1 MERDFL
7 FSIELSK
14 NDIMTKEETL
24 KRIEFLKRKIE
35 KNNEAIDTKNVTQLA
50 LKLMINSA
58 YGGISS
64 RSNPLGDDD
73 LANAITVM
81 GSESIQKINDIAVDF
96 VKQWRIKNGLK
107 DLSNVDLKK
116 CLVFNDTDSA
126 GVSLDLCEVHMFD
139 GDKITDEGY
148 KLIDGFSEFVNVE
161 FEKWYKKTTNS
172 KDCRLYFKREKV
184 CDAGLYLEKGSSEEE
199 AKKNYV
205 LHILDDE
212 GVKHPKF
219 KYTGVKFAKSII
231 PTALKDAG
239 KRIVEHMI
247 LSNDRVSTDR
257 LVQDLYKQYC
267 EMPLDDRSSLQR
279 CNNIEKWIDT
289 TNSDGYRLGT
299 PGHVRAAIR
308 YNNVLKD
315 LGVKKHKLIESG
327 ENAKI
332 VFVESNNKYGFDK
345 IAYAETWP
353 EEFNEIFTIDT
364 RTGFEK
370 LIYDEIKR
378 FYKSMKWPAF
388 NPAQNYEFSLY
399 DILGL

>member
-1 MERDFL
+1 
-7 FSIELSK
+7 
-14 NDIMTKEETL
+14 MTKEEIL
-24 KRIEFLKRKIE
+24 KRIEYLKEKIE
-35 KNNEAIDTKNVTQLA
+35 ANNQSIDTKNVTQLA

-96 VKQWRIKNGLK
+96 VEKWRKNNGLK
-107 DLSNVDLKK
+107 NLSQSELKK

-148 KLIDGFSEFVNVE
+148 KLIDGFSDFVNEE

-184 CDAGLYLEKGSSEEE
+184 CDAGLYLEKGSSDEE

-239 KRIVEHMI
+239 KKIVEHMI
-247 LSNDRVSTDR
+247 LSNDRASTDK
-257 LVQDLYKQYC
+257 LVQDLYRQYC
-267 EMPLDDRSSLQR
+267 DMPLDDRSSLQR
-279 CNNIEKWIDT
+279 CNNIEKWIDK
-289 TNSDGYRLGT
+289 TNADGYRLGT

-308 YNNVLKD
+308 FNNALKD
-315 LGVKKHKLIESG
+315 LNIKKYKPIESG

-332 VFVESNNKYGFDK
+332 VFIEKNNKYGYDK
-345 IAYAETWP
+345 IAYNEAWP
-353 EEFNEIFTIDT
+353 EEFEKVFTIDT

-399 DILGL
+399 DILDF

>member
-1 MERDFL
+1 
-7 FSIELSK
+7 
-14 NDIMTKEETL
+14 MTKNEIINRINLL
-24 KRIEFLKRKIE
+24 KEKIE
-35 KNNEAIDTKNVTQLA
+35 KNNDSIDTKNVTQLA

-58 YGGISS
+58 YGAISS
-64 RSNPLGDDD
+64 RSNPMGDDD
-73 LANAITVM
+73 LANAITDM
-81 GSESIQKINDIAVDF
+81 GSTSIQKINDIAIDF
-96 VKQWRIKNGLK
+96 VKQWRTKHNMKNLYET
-107 DLSNVDLKK
+107 DYKK

-126 GVSLDLCEVHMFD
+126 GVSLDLCGVHMFD
-139 GDKITDEGY
+139 GDRITNEGY
-148 KLIDGFSEFVNVE
+148 DLIEKFSNFVNEE

-184 CDAGLYLEKGSSEEE
+184 CDAGLYLEKGGSEEE

-239 KRIVEHMI
+239 KKIVEHMI
-247 LSNDRVSTDR
+247 LSNDRCSTDK

-279 CNNIEKWIDT
+279 CNNIEKWIDR
-289 TNSDGYRLGT
+289 TNADGYRLGT

-308 YNNVLKD
+308 YNNALKD
-315 LGVKKHKLIESG
+315 LNIKKYKPIESG

-332 VFVESNNKYGFDK
+332 VFVEKNNKYGIDK
-345 IAYAETWP
+345 IAYNEAWP
-353 EEFNEIFTIDT
+353 EEFEKVFTIDT

-399 DILGL
+399 DILGI

>member
-1 MERDFL
+1 
-7 FSIELSK
+7 
-14 NDIMTKEETL
+14 MTKSEIINRINLL
-24 KRIEFLKRKIE
+24 KEKIE
-35 KNNEAIDTKNVTQLA
+35 KNNDSIDTKNVTQLA

-58 YGGISS
+58 YGAISS
-64 RSNPLGDDD
+64 RSNPMGDDD
-73 LANAITVM
+73 LANAITDM
-81 GSESIQKINDIAVDF
+81 GSTSIQKINDIAIDF
-96 VKQWRIKNGLK
+96 VKQWRSKHNMKNLYET
-107 DLSNVDLKK
+107 DYKK

-126 GVSLDLCEVHMFD
+126 GVSLDLCGVHMFD
-139 GDKITDEGY
+139 GDRITNEGY
-148 KLIDGFSEFVNVE
+148 DLIEKFSNFVNEE

-184 CDAGLYLEKGSSEEE
+184 CDAGLYLEKGGSEEE

-239 KRIVEHMI
+239 KKIVEHMI
-247 LSNDRVSTDR
+247 LSNDRCSTDK

-279 CNNIEKWIDT
+279 CNNIEKWIDR
-289 TNSDGYRLGT
+289 TNADGYRLGT

-308 YNNVLKD
+308 YNNALKD
-315 LGVKKHKLIESG
+315 LNIKKYKPIESG

-332 VFVESNNKYGFDK
+332 VFVEKNNKYGIDK
-345 IAYAETWP
+345 IAYNEAWP
-353 EEFNEIFTIDT
+353 EEFEKVFTIDT

-399 DILGL
+399 DILGI

>member
-1 MERDFL
+1 
-7 FSIELSK
+7 
-14 NDIMTKEETL
+14 MTKSEIIN
-24 KRIEFLKRKIE
+24 RINFLKEKID
-35 KNNEAIDTKNVTQLA
+35 KNNESIDTKNVTQLA

-58 YGGISS
+58 YGAISS
-64 RSNPLGDDD
+64 RSNPMGDDD
-73 LANAITVM
+73 LANAITDM
-81 GSESIQKINDIAVDF
+81 GSTSIQKINDIAIDF
-96 VKQWRIKNGLK
+96 VRRWRTEHNMKSLYET
-107 DLSNVDLKK
+107 DYKK

-126 GVSLDLCEVHMFD
+126 GVSLELCEVHMFD
-139 GDKITDEGY
+139 GDRITDEGY
-148 KLIDGFSEFVNVE
+148 DLIEKFSNFVNDE
-161 FEKWYKKTTNS
+161 FEKWYKSTTNS

-184 CDAGLYLEKGSSEEE
+184 CDAGLYLEKGGSEEE

-239 KRIVEHMI
+239 KKIVEHMI
-247 LSNDRVSTDR
+247 LSNDRCSTDK

-279 CNNIEKWIDT
+279 CNNIEKWIDK
-289 TNSDGYRLGT
+289 TNSDGYRSGT

-308 YNNVLKD
+308 YNNALKD
-315 LGVKKHKLIESG
+315 LNIKKYKPIESG

-332 VFVESNNKYGFDK
+332 VFVEKNNKYGIDK
-345 IAYAETWP
+345 IAYNEAWP
-353 EEFNEIFTIDT
+353 EEFEKVFTIDT

-399 DILGL
+399 DILGI

>member
-1 MERDFL
+1 
-7 FSIELSK
+7 
-14 NDIMTKEETL
+14 MTKSEIIN
-24 KRIEFLKRKIE
+24 RINFLKEKID
-35 KNNEAIDTKNVTQLA
+35 KNNESIDTKNVTQLA

-58 YGGISS
+58 YGAISS
-64 RSNPLGDDD
+64 RSNPMGDDD
-73 LANAITVM
+73 LANAITDM
-81 GSESIQKINDIAVDF
+81 GSTSIQKINDIAIDF
-96 VKQWRIKNGLK
+96 VRRWRTEHNMKSLYET
-107 DLSNVDLKK
+107 DYKK

-126 GVSLDLCEVHMFD
+126 GVSLELCEVHMFD
-139 GDKITDEGY
+139 GDRITDEGY
-148 KLIDGFSEFVNVE
+148 DLIEKFSNFVNDE
-161 FEKWYKKTTNS
+161 FEKWYKSTTNS

-184 CDAGLYLEKGSSEEE
+184 CDAGLYLEKGGSEEE

-239 KRIVEHMI
+239 KKIVEHMI
-247 LSNDRVSTDR
+247 LSNDRCSTDK

-279 CNNIEKWIDT
+279 CNNIEKWIDR
-289 TNSDGYRLGT
+289 TNSDGYRSGT

-308 YNNVLKD
+308 YNNALKD
-315 LGVKKHKLIESG
+315 LNIKKYKPIESG

-332 VFVESNNKYGFDK
+332 VFVEKNNKYGIDK
-345 IAYAETWP
+345 IAYNEAWP
-353 EEFNEIFTIDT
+353 EEFEKVFTIDT

-399 DILGL
+399 DILGI

>member
-1 MERDFL
+1 MKNKEEILKRINFL
-7 FSIELSK
+7 KEEISK
-14 NDIMTKEETL
+14 NDKS
-24 KRIEFLKRKIE
+24 
-35 KNNEAIDTKNVTQLA
+35 IDTKNVTQLA

-64 RSNPLGDDD
+64 RSNPMGDDD

-96 VKQWRIKNGLK
+96 IRKWRKDNGLK
-107 DLSNVDLKK
+107 NLSDNELNS

-126 GVSLDLCEVHMFD
+126 GVSLDLCEVQMFN
-139 GDKITDEGY
+139 GDVITNDGY
-148 KLIDGFSEFVNVE
+148 KLIELFSNFVNEE

-172 KDCRLYFKREKV
+172 KCCRLYFKREKV
-184 CDAGLYLEKGSSEEE
+184 CDAGLYLEKGSSDEE

-239 KRIVEHMI
+239 KKIVEHMI
-247 LSNDRVSTDR
+247 LSNDRCSTDKM
-257 LVQDLYKQYC
+257 VQDLYQQYC
-267 EMPLDDRSSLQR
+267 SMPLDDISSLQR
-279 CNNIEKWIDT
+279 CNNIEKWIDR
-289 TNSDGYRLGT
+289 TNSDGYRSGT

-308 YNNVLKD
+308 YNNALKE
-315 LGVKKHKLIESG
+315 LNIKKYKAIESG

-332 VFVESNNKYGFDK
+332 LFIETNNRFGYDK
-345 IAYAETWP
+345 IAYLDAWP
-353 EEFNEIFTIDT
+353 EEFDEVFKIDY
-364 RTGFEK
+364 RKGFEK

-388 NPAQNYEFSLY
+388 NPAQNYAVSLF

>member
-1 MERDFL
+1 M
-7 FSIELSK
+7 SK
-14 NDIMTKEETL
+14 SEIIN
-24 KRIEFLKRKIE
+24 RINFLKKKID
-35 KNNEAIDTKNVTQLA
+35 KNNESIDTKNVTQLA

-58 YGGISS
+58 YGAISS
-64 RSNPLGDDD
+64 RSNPMGDDD
-73 LANAITVM
+73 LANAITDM
-81 GSESIQKINDIAVDF
+81 GSTSIQKINDIAIDF
-96 VKQWRIKNGLK
+96 VKRWRTEHNMKSLYET
-107 DLSNVDLKK
+107 DYKK

-126 GVSLDLCEVHMFD
+126 GVSLELCEVHMFD
-139 GDKITDEGY
+139 GDRITDEGY
-148 KLIDGFSEFVNVE
+148 DLIEKFSNFVNDE
-161 FEKWYKKTTNS
+161 FEKWYKSTTNS

-184 CDAGLYLEKGSSEEE
+184 CDAGLYLEKGGSEEE

-239 KRIVEHMI
+239 KKIVEHMI
-247 LSNDRVSTDR
+247 LSNDRCSTDK

-279 CNNIEKWIDT
+279 CNNIEKWIDR
-289 TNSDGYRLGT
+289 TNNDGYRSGT

-308 YNNVLKD
+308 YNNALKD
-315 LGVKKHKLIESG
+315 LNIKKYKPIESG

-332 VFVESNNKYGFDK
+332 VFVEKNNKYGIDK
-345 IAYAETWP
+345 IAYNEAWP
-353 EEFNEIFTIDT
+353 EEFEKVFTIDT

-399 DILGL
+399 DILGI

>member
-1 MERDFL
+1 
-7 FSIELSK
+7 
-14 NDIMTKEETL
+14 MTKEEIIN
-24 KRIEFLKRKIE
+24 KINFLKEKISE
-35 KNNEAIDTKNVTQLA
+35 NEQAIDTKNVQQLA

-81 GSESIQKINDIAVDF
+81 GSVSIQKINDIAFDF
-96 VKQWRIKNGLK
+96 VKKWRDDHNLK
-107 DLSNVDLKK
+107 KLPDSDLKK

-126 GVSLDLCEVHMFD
+126 GVSLDLCEVTMFD
-139 GDKITDEGY
+139 GLKITDEGY
-148 KLIDGFSEFVNVE
+148 KLVDEFSNFVNEE

-184 CDAGLYLEKGSSEEE
+184 CDAGLYLEKGSSDEE

-239 KRIVEHMI
+239 KKIVEHMI
-247 LSNDRVSTDR
+247 LSNDRCSTDK

-279 CNNIEKWIDT
+279 CNNIEKWIDK

-308 YNNVLKD
+308 YNNALKD
-315 LGVKKHKLIESG
+315 LNIKKYKPIESG

-332 VFVESNNKYGFDK
+332 VFVEKNNKYGIDK
-345 IAYAETWP
+345 IAYLDAWP
-353 EEFNEIFTIDT
+353 EEFNEVFTIDT

-388 NPAQNYEFSLY
+388 NPAQNYAVSLY
-399 DILGL
+399 DILGI

>member
-1 MERDFL
+1 
-7 FSIELSK
+7 
-14 NDIMTKEETL
+14 MTKEEIIN
-24 KRIEFLKRKIE
+24 KINFLKEKISE
-35 KNNEAIDTKNVTQLA
+35 NEQAIDTKNVQQLA

-73 LANAITVM
+73 LAKAITVM
-81 GSESIQKINDIAVDF
+81 GSVSIQKINDIAFDF
-96 VKQWRIKNGLK
+96 VKKWRDEHKLK
-107 DLSNVDLKK
+107 KLSDSELKK

-126 GVSLDLCEVHMFD
+126 GVSLDLCEVTMFD
-139 GDKITDEGY
+139 GLKITDEGY
-148 KLIDGFSEFVNVE
+148 KLVDEFSNFVNEE

-184 CDAGLYLEKGSSEEE
+184 CDAGLYLEKGSSDEE

-239 KRIVEHMI
+239 KKIVEHMI
-247 LSNDRVSTDR
+247 LSNDRCSTDK

-279 CNNIEKWIDT
+279 CNNIEKWIDK

-308 YNNVLKD
+308 YNNALKD
-315 LGVKKHKLIESG
+315 LNIKKYKPIESG

-332 VFVESNNKYGFDK
+332 VFVEKNNKYGIDK
-345 IAYAETWP
+345 IAYLDAWP
-353 EEFNEIFTIDT
+353 EEFDEVFTIDT

-388 NPAQNYEFSLY
+388 NPAQNYAVSLY
-399 DILGL
+399 DILGI

>member
-1 MERDFL
+1 M
-7 FSIELSK
+7 SK
-14 NDIMTKEETL
+14 SEIINRINLLKE
-24 KRIEFLKRKIE
+24 KIE
-35 KNNEAIDTKNVTQLA
+35 KNNDSIDTKNVTQLA

-58 YGGISS
+58 YGAISS
-64 RSNPLGDDD
+64 RSNPMGDDD
-73 LANAITVM
+73 LANAITDM
-81 GSESIQKINDIAVDF
+81 GSTSIQKINDIAIDF
-96 VKQWRIKNGLK
+96 VKQWRSKHNMKNLYEA
-107 DLSNVDLKK
+107 DYKK

-126 GVSLDLCEVHMFD
+126 GVSLDLCGVHMFD
-139 GDKITDEGY
+139 GDRITNEGY
-148 KLIDGFSEFVNVE
+148 DLIEKFSNFVNEE

-184 CDAGLYLEKGSSEEE
+184 CDAGLYLEKGGSEEE

-239 KRIVEHMI
+239 KKIVEHMI
-247 LSNDRVSTDR
+247 LSNDRCSTDK

-279 CNNIEKWIDT
+279 CNNIEKWIDR
-289 TNSDGYRLGT
+289 TNADGYRLGT

-308 YNNVLKD
+308 YNNALKD
-315 LGVKKHKLIESG
+315 LNIKKYKPIESG

-332 VFVESNNKYGFDK
+332 VFVEKNNKYGIDK
-345 IAYAETWP
+345 IAYNEAWP
-353 EEFNEIFTIDT
+353 EEFEKVFTIDT

-399 DILGL
+399 DILGI

>member
-1 MERDFL
+1 
-7 FSIELSK
+7 
-14 NDIMTKEETL
+14 MTKSEIINRIKLL
-24 KRIEFLKRKIE
+24 KEKIE
-35 KNNEAIDTKNVTQLA
+35 KNNDSIDTKNVTQLA

-58 YGGISS
+58 YGAISS
-64 RSNPLGDDD
+64 RSNPMGDDD
-73 LANAITVM
+73 LANAITDM
-81 GSESIQKINDIAVDF
+81 GSTSIQKINDIAIDF
-96 VKQWRIKNGLK
+96 VKQWRSKHNMKNLYET
-107 DLSNVDLKK
+107 DYKK

-126 GVSLDLCEVHMFD
+126 GVSLDLCGVHMFD
-139 GDKITDEGY
+139 GDRITNEGY
-148 KLIDGFSEFVNVE
+148 DLIEKFSNFVNEE

-184 CDAGLYLEKGSSEEE
+184 CDAGLYLEKGGSEEE

-239 KRIVEHMI
+239 KKIVEHMI
-247 LSNDRVSTDR
+247 LSNDRCSTDK

-267 EMPLDDRSSLQR
+267 EMPLDYRSSLQR
-279 CNNIEKWIDT
+279 CNNIEKWIDR
-289 TNSDGYRLGT
+289 TNADGYRLGT

-308 YNNVLKD
+308 YNNALKD
-315 LGVKKHKLIESG
+315 LNIKKYKPIESG

-332 VFVESNNKYGFDK
+332 VFVEKNNKYGIDK
-345 IAYAETWP
+345 IAYNEAWP
-353 EEFNEIFTIDT
+353 EEFEKVFTIDT

-399 DILGL
+399 DILGI

>member
-1 MERDFL
+1 
-7 FSIELSK
+7 
-14 NDIMTKEETL
+14 MTKEEIIN
-24 KRIEFLKRKIE
+24 KINFLKEKISE
-35 KNNEAIDTKNVTQLA
+35 NEQAIDTKNVQQLA

-81 GSESIQKINDIAVDF
+81 GSVSIQKINDIAFDF
-96 VKQWRIKNGLK
+96 VKKWRDDHKLK
-107 DLSNVDLKK
+107 KLSDSELKK

-126 GVSLDLCEVHMFD
+126 GVSLDLCEVTMFD
-139 GDKITDEGY
+139 GLKITDEGY
-148 KLIDGFSEFVNVE
+148 KLVDEFSNFVNEE

-184 CDAGLYLEKGSSEEE
+184 CDAGLYLEKGSSDEE

-239 KRIVEHMI
+239 KKIVEHMI
-247 LSNDRVSTDR
+247 LSNDRCSTDK

-279 CNNIEKWIDT
+279 CNNIEKWIDK

-308 YNNVLKD
+308 YNNALKD
-315 LGVKKHKLIESG
+315 LNIKKYKPIESG

-332 VFVESNNKYGFDK
+332 VFVEKNNKYGIDK
-345 IAYAETWP
+345 IAYLDAWP
-353 EEFNEIFTIDT
+353 EEFDEVFTIDT

-388 NPAQNYEFSLY
+388 NPAQNYAVSLY
-399 DILGL
+399 DILGI

>member
-1 MERDFL
+1 
-7 FSIELSK
+7 
-14 NDIMTKEETL
+14 MTKNEIIN
-24 KRIEFLKRKIE
+24 RINFLKEKIE
-35 KNNEAIDTKNVTQLA
+35 KNNDSIDTKNVTQLA

-58 YGGISS
+58 YGAISS
-64 RSNPLGDDD
+64 RSNPMGDDD
-73 LANAITVM
+73 LANAITDM
-81 GSESIQKINDIAVDF
+81 GSTSIQKINDIAIDF
-96 VKQWRIKNGLK
+96 VKQWRSKHNMKNLYET
-107 DLSNVDLKK
+107 DYKK

-126 GVSLDLCEVHMFD
+126 GVSLDLCGVHMFD
-139 GDKITDEGY
+139 GDRITNEGY
-148 KLIDGFSEFVNVE
+148 DLIEKFSNFVNEE

-184 CDAGLYLEKGSSEEE
+184 CDAGLYLEKGGSEEE

-239 KRIVEHMI
+239 KKIVEHMI
-247 LSNDRVSTDR
+247 LSNDRCSTDK

-279 CNNIEKWIDT
+279 CNNIEKWIDR
-289 TNSDGYRLGT
+289 TNADGYRLGT

-308 YNNVLKD
+308 YNNALKD
-315 LGVKKHKLIESG
+315 LNIKKYKPIESG

-332 VFVESNNKYGFDK
+332 VFVEKNNKYGIDK
-345 IAYAETWP
+345 IAYNEAWP
-353 EEFNEIFTIDT
+353 EEFEKVFTIDT

-399 DILGL
+399 DILGI

>member
-1 MERDFL
+1 
-7 FSIELSK
+7 
-14 NDIMTKEETL
+14 MTKEEIV
-24 KRIEFLKRKIE
+24 KRIETLKRKISE
-35 KNNEAIDTKNVTQLA
+35 NDQSIDTKNVTQLA

-81 GSESIQKINDIAVDF
+81 GSTSIQKINDIAVDF
-96 VKQWRIKNGLK
+96 VKKWREEHNLK
-107 DLSNVDLKK
+107 PLSDNKLNE

-126 GVSLDLCEVHMFD
+126 GVSLDLCEVNMFD
-139 GDKITDEGY
+139 GDRITDEGY
-148 KLIDGFSEFVNVE
+148 NLVNTFSDFVNEE

-184 CDAGLYLEKGSSEEE
+184 CDAGLYLEKGGSEEE

-239 KRIVEHMI
+239 KKIVEHMI
-247 LSNDRVSTDR
+247 LSNDRCSTDK
-257 LVQDLYKQYC
+257 LVQDLYQQYC
-267 EMPLDDRSSLQR
+267 DMPLDDRSSLQR
-279 CNNIEKWIDT
+279 CNNIEKWIDR

-308 YNNVLKD
+308 YNNALKD
-315 LGVKKHKLIESG
+315 LNIKKYKPIESG

-332 VFVESNNKYGFDK
+332 VFVEKNNRYGIDK
-345 IAYAETWP
+345 IAYLDGWP
-353 EEFNEIFTIDT
+353 EEFEGVFTIDT
-364 RTGFEK
+364 RKGFEK

-388 NPAQNYEFSLY
+388 NPAQNYAVSLY
-399 DILGL
+399 DILGI

>member
-1 MERDFL
+1 M
-7 FSIELSK
+7 SK
-14 NDIMTKEETL
+14 SEII
-24 KRIEFLKRKIE
+24 KRINFLKENIE
-35 KNNEAIDTKNVTQLA
+35 RNNNSIDTKNVTQLA

-58 YGGISS
+58 YGAISS
-64 RSNPLGDDD
+64 RSNPMGDDD
-73 LANAITVM
+73 LANAITDM
-81 GSESIQKINDIAVDF
+81 GSTSIQKINDIAIDF
-96 VKQWRIKNGLK
+96 VKKWRSEHNMKKLYET
-107 DLSNVDLKK
+107 DYKK

-126 GVSLDLCEVHMFD
+126 GVSLELCEVHMFD
-139 GDKITDEGY
+139 GDRITDEGY
-148 KLIDGFSEFVNVE
+148 DLIEKFSNFVNDE
-161 FEKWYKKTTNS
+161 FEKWYKSTTNS

-184 CDAGLYLEKGSSEEE
+184 CDAGLYLEKGGSEEE

-231 PTALKDAG
+231 PTALKIAG
-239 KRIVEHMI
+239 KKIVEHMI
-247 LSNDRVSTDR
+247 LSNDRCSTDK
-257 LVQDLYKQYC
+257 LVQELYKQYC

-279 CNNIEKWIDT
+279 CNNIEKWIDR
-289 TNSDGYRLGT
+289 TNADGYRSGT

-308 YNNVLKD
+308 YNNALKD
-315 LGVKKHKLIESG
+315 LNIKKYKPIESG

-332 VFVESNNKYGFDK
+332 VFVEKNNKYGIDK
-345 IAYAETWP
+345 IAYNEAWP
-353 EEFNEIFTIDT
+353 EEFEKVFTIDT

-399 DILGL
+399 DILGI

>member
-1 MERDFL
+1 
-7 FSIELSK
+7 
-14 NDIMTKEETL
+14 MTKEEIIKRINTL
-24 KRIEFLKRKIE
+24 KEKISE
-35 KNNEAIDTKNVTQLA
+35 NEQAIDTKNVTQLA

-81 GSESIQKINDIAVDF
+81 GSVSIQKINDIAVDF
-96 VKQWRIKNGLK
+96 VGKWRDEKNLK
-107 DLSNVDLKK
+107 KLTDSELKK

-126 GVSLDLCEVHMFD
+126 GVSLDLCEVEMFD
-139 GDKITDEGY
+139 GDKITEDGY
-148 KLIDGFSEFVNVE
+148 KLVDGFSDFVNEE
-161 FEKWYKKTTNS
+161 FEKWYKKITNS

-184 CDAGLYLEKGSSEEE
+184 CDAGLYLEKGSSDEE

-239 KRIVEHMI
+239 KKIVEHMI
-247 LSNDRVSTDR
+247 LSNDRCSTDK
-257 LVQDLYKQYC
+257 LVQELYKQYC

-308 YNNVLKD
+308 YNNALKD
-315 LGVKKHKLIESG
+315 LNIKKYKPIESG

-332 VFVESNNKYGFDK
+332 VFVEKNNRYGIDK
-345 IAYAETWP
+345 IAYLDAWP
-353 EEFNEIFTIDT
+353 EEFDDVFTIDT

-388 NPAQNYEFSLY
+388 NPAQNYAVSLY
-399 DILGL
+399 DILGR

>member
-1 MERDFL
+1 
-7 FSIELSK
+7 
-14 NDIMTKEETL
+14 MTRSEIIN
-24 KRIEFLKRKIE
+24 RIKFLKEKIS
-35 KNNEAIDTKNVTQLA
+35 KNNESIDTKNVTQLA

-58 YGGISS
+58 YGAISS
-64 RSNPLGDDD
+64 RSNPMGDDD
-73 LANAITVM
+73 LANAITDM
-81 GSESIQKINDIAVDF
+81 GSTSIQKINDIAIDF
-96 VKQWRIKNGLK
+96 VKRWRSEHNMKNLYE
-107 DLSNVDLKK
+107 VDYKK

-126 GVSLDLCEVHMFD
+126 GVSLDLCGVHMFD
-139 GDKITDEGY
+139 GDRITDDGY
-148 KLIDGFSEFVNVE
+148 DLIEKFSNFVNDE
-161 FEKWYKKTTNS
+161 FEKWYKSTTNS

-184 CDAGLYLEKGSSEEE
+184 CDAGLYLEKGGSEEE

-239 KRIVEHMI
+239 KKIVEHMI
-247 LSNDRVSTDR
+247 LSNDRCSTDK

-267 EMPLDDRSSLQR
+267 DMPLDDRSSLQR
-279 CNNIEKWIDT
+279 CNNIEKWIDK

-308 YNNVLKD
+308 YNNALKD
-315 LGVKKHKLIESG
+315 LGIKKYKPIESG

-332 VFVESNNKYGFDK
+332 VFVKKNNKYGIDK
-345 IAYAETWP
+345 IAYNEAWP
-353 EEFNEIFTIDT
+353 EEFEKVFTIDT

-399 DILGL
+399 DILGI

>member
-1 MERDFL
+1 
-7 FSIELSK
+7 
-14 NDIMTKEETL
+14 MTKSEIINRINLL
-24 KRIEFLKRKIE
+24 KEKIE
-35 KNNEAIDTKNVTQLA
+35 NNNDSIDTKNVTQLA

-58 YGGISS
+58 YGAISS
-64 RSNPLGDDD
+64 RSNPMGDDD
-73 LANAITVM
+73 LANAITDM
-81 GSESIQKINDIAVDF
+81 GSTSIQKINDIAIDF
-96 VKQWRIKNGLK
+96 VKQWRTEHNMKKLY
-107 DLSNVDLKK
+107 DTDYKK

-126 GVSLDLCEVHMFD
+126 GVSLELCDVHMFD
-139 GDKITDEGY
+139 GDRITDEGY
-148 KLIDGFSEFVNVE
+148 DLIEKFSNFVNDE

-184 CDAGLYLEKGSSEEE
+184 CDAGLYLEKGGSEEE

-231 PTALKDAG
+231 PTMLKDAG
-239 KRIVEHMI
+239 KKVVEHMI
-247 LSNDRVSTDR
+247 LSNDRCSTDK

-279 CNNIEKWIDT
+279 CNNIEKWIDR
-289 TNSDGYRLGT
+289 TNADGYRSGT

-308 YNNVLKD
+308 YNNALKD
-315 LGVKKHKLIESG
+315 LNIKKYKPIESG

-332 VFVESNNKYGFDK
+332 VFVEKSNKYGIDK
-345 IAYAETWP
+345 IAYNEAWP
-353 EEFNEIFTIDT
+353 EEFEKVFTIDT

-399 DILGL
+399 DILGI

>member
-1 MERDFL
+1 
-7 FSIELSK
+7 
-14 NDIMTKEETL
+14 MTKNEIINRIKLL
-24 KRIEFLKRKIE
+24 KEKIE
-35 KNNEAIDTKNVTQLA
+35 KNNDSIDTKNVTQLA

-58 YGGISS
+58 YGAISS
-64 RSNPLGDDD
+64 RSNPMGDDD
-73 LANAITVM
+73 LANAITDM
-81 GSESIQKINDIAVDF
+81 GSTSIQKINDIAIDF
-96 VKQWRIKNGLK
+96 VKQWRTKHNMKNLYET
-107 DLSNVDLKK
+107 DYKK

-126 GVSLDLCEVHMFD
+126 GVSLDLCGVHMFD
-139 GDKITDEGY
+139 GDRITNEGY
-148 KLIDGFSEFVNVE
+148 DLIEKFSNFVNEE

-184 CDAGLYLEKGSSEEE
+184 CDAGLYLEKGGSEEE

-239 KRIVEHMI
+239 KKIVEHMI
-247 LSNDRVSTDR
+247 LSNDRCSTDK

-279 CNNIEKWIDT
+279 CNNIEKWIDR
-289 TNSDGYRLGT
+289 TNADGYRLGT

-308 YNNVLKD
+308 YNNALKD
-315 LGVKKHKLIESG
+315 LNIKKYKPIESG

-332 VFVESNNKYGFDK
+332 VFVEKNNKYGIDK
-345 IAYAETWP
+345 IAYNEAWP
-353 EEFNEIFTIDT
+353 EEFEKVFTIDT

-399 DILGL
+399 DILGI

>member
-1 MERDFL
+1 
-7 FSIELSK
+7 
-14 NDIMTKEETL
+14 MTKSEIINRINLL
-24 KRIEFLKRKIE
+24 KEKIE
-35 KNNEAIDTKNVTQLA
+35 KNNDSIDTKNVTQLA

-58 YGGISS
+58 YGAISS
-64 RSNPLGDDD
+64 RSNPMGDDD
-73 LANAITVM
+73 LANAITDM
-81 GSESIQKINDIAVDF
+81 GSTSIQKINDIAIDF
-96 VKQWRIKNGLK
+96 VKQWRSNHNMKNLYET
-107 DLSNVDLKK
+107 DYKK

-126 GVSLDLCEVHMFD
+126 GVSLDLCGVHMFD
-139 GDKITDEGY
+139 GDRITNEGY
-148 KLIDGFSEFVNVE
+148 DLIEKFSNFVNEE

-184 CDAGLYLEKGSSEEE
+184 CDAGLYLEKGGSEEE

-239 KRIVEHMI
+239 KKIVEHMI
-247 LSNDRVSTDR
+247 LSNDRCSTDK

-279 CNNIEKWIDT
+279 CNNIEKWIDR
-289 TNSDGYRLGT
+289 TNADGYRLGT

-308 YNNVLKD
+308 YNNALKD
-315 LGVKKHKLIESG
+315 LNIKKYKPIESG

-332 VFVESNNKYGFDK
+332 VFVEKNNKYGIDK
-345 IAYAETWP
+345 IAYNEAWP
-353 EEFNEIFTIDT
+353 EEFEKVFTIDT

-399 DILGL
+399 DILGI

>member
-1 MERDFL
+1 
-7 FSIELSK
+7 
-14 NDIMTKEETL
+14 MTKNEIINRINLL
-24 KRIEFLKRKIE
+24 KEKIE
-35 KNNEAIDTKNVTQLA
+35 KNNDSIDTKNVTQLA

-58 YGGISS
+58 YGAISS
-64 RSNPLGDDD
+64 RSNPMGDDD
-73 LANAITVM
+73 LANAITDM
-81 GSESIQKINDIAVDF
+81 GSTSIQKINDIAIDF
-96 VKQWRIKNGLK
+96 VKQWRSKHNMKNLYET
-107 DLSNVDLKK
+107 DYKK

-126 GVSLDLCEVHMFD
+126 GVSLDLCGVHMFD
-139 GDKITDEGY
+139 GDRITNEGY
-148 KLIDGFSEFVNVE
+148 DLIEKFSNFVNEE

-184 CDAGLYLEKGSSEEE
+184 CDAGLYLEKGGSEEE

-239 KRIVEHMI
+239 KKIVEHMI
-247 LSNDRVSTDR
+247 LSNDRCSTDK

-279 CNNIEKWIDT
+279 CNNIEKWIDR
-289 TNSDGYRLGT
+289 TNADGYRLGT

-308 YNNVLKD
+308 YNNALKD
-315 LGVKKHKLIESG
+315 LNIKKYKPIESG

-332 VFVESNNKYGFDK
+332 VFVEKNNKYGIDK
-345 IAYAETWP
+345 IAYNEAWP
-353 EEFNEIFTIDT
+353 EEFEKVFTIDT

-399 DILGL
+399 DILGI